1 MTGAKVASGLAK
13 ALLQLAARANIRKP
27 TTMTFRI
34 KRGAAPGGGATAKK
48 AMARM
53 ASKGPRPGAYLVAM
67 ARKPSKQQAVRITAV
82 IAKELGG
89 KLVSYKK
96 LVSR

>member
-1 MTGAKVASGLAK
+1 
-13 ALLQLAARANIRKP
+13 
-27 TTMTFRI
+27 
-34 KRGAAPGGGATAKK
+34 
-48 AMARM
+48 
-53 ASKGPRPGAYLVAM
+53 M
-67 ARKPSKQQAVRITAV
+67 ARKPSKRRAVRITAV